1 MGIELRAQ
9 RGQIGAT
16 FLGRELGRR
25 LEALFGSRS
34 RATGKR
40 AARAGA
46 VAWIDVRPAVVSASV
61 DDQHAAAVTAEIAFR
76 AFRDDERA
84 AFQARCAQDP
94 ALLLSILDGS
104 FTADQESA
112 LLADELSLLP
122 GSLEDVFFDCTCGS
136 GMSVCPHVYALVYV
150 LVEQV
155 DAEPADLLV
164 LRGMS
169 VEELHAAPAPPD
181 ADEADSDTADAD
193 VAGPRDAEGTADAD
207 AESEASRGQIS
218 SGISGGA
225 FIPAQLDLDILLE
238 LVSDQT
244 RDLFAD
250 FYRAGGSIT
259 GSE

>member
-94 ALLLSILDGS
+94 TLLLCILDGS

-181 ADEADSDTADAD
+181 ADEAGSADA
-193 VAGPRDAEGTADAD
+193 AGPRDAEGPADAD
-207 AESEASRGQIS
+207 AESEASHGQIS

>member
-1 MGIELRAQ
+1 MGIELKAQ

-181 ADEADSDTADAD
+181 ADEASSADA
-193 VAGPRDAEGTADAD
+193 AGPRDAGGPADAD
-207 AESEASRGQIS
+207 AESEASHGQIS